1 MCATSETDATASQEN
16 TQPGNESF
24 VKKKINLYNYWQIF
38 SDHLPSVPKCAMNLH
53 FVGAFSAD
61 WNGCS
66 YKTLKTCSKGKFVG
80 IMLYYQIT
88 FVSIF
93 KFYTT

>member
-1 MCATSETDATASQEN
+1 MCATSETDATAFQEN
-16 TQPGNESF
+16 TQHGNESLI
-24 VKKKINLYNYWQIF
+24 KWKIKILNNIINIYF

-66 YKTLKTCSKGKFVG
+66 YKTLKTCSKGTFVG
-80 IMLYYQIT
+80 KVLQKY
-88 FVSIF
+88 
-93 KFYTT
+93 KTTSASLFQL